1 MKRRS
6 IVASTIAAALL
17 PRRAPAQQVAPAIGW
32 LHPGQL
38 PGSAGRSD
46 GFLAGLAS
54 QGFVPGDNVAI
65 DYRWARGNYEQ
76 LPLLAAELVARK
88 LRLIASGP
96 LNSTLAARGATTT
109 IPIVF
114 SIGVDPVAYGLVA
127 SLSKPG
133 GNITGIAEL
142 GSELGPKRL
151 QLLHELLPTAAKV
164 AVLFNPSNQNFK
176 SNLESL
182 QAAASSLGI
191 ELLPIS
197 AANDAE
203 IESAFTSSSMGK
215 SDALYVGDDPYFST
229 LGDKL
234 AALST
239 RYRVCAIY
247 YDRGFAALG
256 GIISYGPKVSSM
268 YAKAGEYAGLI
279 LKAAKPSDLPVQ
291 QPTTFELVINMKTA
305 KALGLTIPPSILA
318 RADEV
323 IE

>member
-1 MKRRS
+1 MP
-6 IVASTIAAALL
+6 V
-17 PRRAPAQQVAPAIGW
+17 IGW

-38 PGSAGRSD
+38 PGSASRSD
-46 GFLAGLAS
+46 GFLQGLAS

-76 LPLLAAELVARK
+76 LPSLAAEHVARK
-88 LRLIASGP
+88 VNLIASGP
-96 LNSTLAARGATTT
+96 LTSTLAARGATTT

-133 GNITGIAEL
+133 GNMTGVAEL
-142 GSELGPKRL
+142 ISELGPKRL
-151 QLLHELLPTAAKV
+151 QLLHELLPKAAKV
-164 AVLFNPSNQNFK
+164 TVLFNPSNQNFR
-176 SNLESL
+176 SNLDSL
-182 QAAASSLGI
+182 RAAASSLGI
-191 ELLPIS
+191 ELVLIS
-197 AANDAE
+197 AANEAE
-203 IESAFTSSSMGK
+203 IEAAFTSPSMDK
-215 SDALYVGDDPYFST
+215 NDPLYVGDDPYFSN

-239 RYRVCAIY
+239 RHRVCAIY
-247 YDRGFAALG
+247 YDRGFTASG

-279 LKAAKPSDLPVQ
+279 LKGAKPSDLPVQ
-291 QPTTFELVINMKTA
+291 QPTTFELVINMKAA
-305 KALGLTIPPSILA
+305 KALGLIVPPSILA